1 MHKYLLPGY
10 IGALFRVV
18 LHPERE
24 ISGLA
29 PEMAARFCGDRRL
42 IGRDSISPADSL
54 PHQTAIAVEAS
65 LLAKR
70 PVLSPVIRATAR
82 HLFNDGFA

>member
-42 IGRDSISPADSL
+42 IGRDSFASRLATPPDRDRTGSEPAGE
-54 PHQTAIAVEAS
+54 EAC
-65 LLAKR
+65 
-70 PVLSPVIRATAR
+70 PVTRDPRDRTSS
-82 HLFNDGFA
+82 F